1 MKQRQLNS
9 QQRRKRKAEIVS
21 VSVLS
26 KVLSLDL
33 LSCPQIWNLEKEKA
47 GDRPAKLDE
56 KKSDRELERDTTKK
70 GNIFCWI
77 NNMKVL

>member
-33 LSCPQIWNLEKEKA
+33 LSCPQIWNIEKEKA
-47 GDRPAKLDE
+47 GDRPAKLGE
-56 KKSDRELERDTTKK
+56 KKSDRELERDTTQK